1 MTDSVNERSGQ
12 EPLTGFTVA
21 VTAARRRDELAA
33 LLERRG
39 ASVLLAPA
47 IALVPLADDT
57 QLRQATE
64 GCIADRLDVVV
75 ATTGI
80 GFRGWIEAAE
90 GWGLAETLM
99 AQLGR
104 AELLARGPK
113 ARGAV
118 RASGLIEAWSPASES
133 SSEVLEHLLVRD
145 LTGLRIAVQLH
156 GEPLPDMVEALRTA
170 GASVIEV
177 PVYRWVPP
185 DDLEPLRRLVTLIAA
200 NQVDAVAFTS
210 APAAASLVE
219 QAKDLGLLDAVVTA
233 FQRNVTAACVGP
245 VTAAPLRRARIG
257 CVIPARFRLGALAR
271 EIVTALSDRRDQRLP
286 VAGRWLQVR
295 GGTVVVDDT
304 LITLNPGPLTV
315 LRQLAEEPG
324 RVYSRA
330 ELLSASL
337 EENAN
342 HHAVEVAVARIRT
355 ALGDQRL
362 VQTVVKRGY
371 RLAYEPERLG
381 S

>member
-1 MTDSVNERSGQ
+1 MHPTDQDGL
-12 EPLTGFTVA
+12 EPLSGFTVA

-39 ASVLLAPA
+39 ASVVLAPA

-57 QLRQATE
+57 ELRQATE
-64 GCIADRLDVVV
+64 ACIAERLDVVV

-99 AQLGR
+99 EHLGR

-118 RASGLIEAWSPASES
+118 RASGLVEAWSPASES
-133 SSEVLEHLLVRD
+133 SSEVLEHLLGRD
-145 LTGLRIAVQLH
+145 LAGVRVAVQLH
-156 GEPLPDMVEALRTA
+156 GEPLPDMVDALRTA
-170 GASVIEV
+170 GAAVIEV

-210 APAAASLVE
+210 APAAASLLE

-245 VTAAPLRRARIG
+245 VTAAPLRRVRIG
-257 CVIPARFRLGALAR
+257 CVIPVRFRLGALAR

-286 VAGRWLQVR
+286 VAGRWLQIR
-295 GGTVVVDDT
+295 GGTVVLDDT
-304 LITLNPGPLTV
+304 LIALNPGPLTV